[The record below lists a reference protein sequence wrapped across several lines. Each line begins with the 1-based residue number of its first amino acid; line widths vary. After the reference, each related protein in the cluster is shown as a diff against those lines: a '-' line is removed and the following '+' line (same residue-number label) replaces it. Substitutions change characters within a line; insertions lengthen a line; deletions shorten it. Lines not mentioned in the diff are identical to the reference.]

1 MLTDQHIA
9 TFIMALPF
17 LALCAGGLVA
27 QFIAIRA
34 QVARLRRVRVP
45 AKRGGGR

>member
-9 TFIMALPF
+9 TFIMASPF

-27 QFIAIRA
+27 QFIAIRDE
-34 QVARLRRVRVP
+34 VRRVRVP
-45 AKRGGGR
+45 ANRERV